1 MGTDIWVGLA
11 VQRVQAGPGAQKDRV
26 AQAAAAAAEVGVAV
40 VARRVQGPVQQTRH
54 GVLVA
59 DLAAAAALGARGAPL
74 DAPWRHGRSGRPRRV
89 VGGVGPELDA
99 IRKAAQ
105 RLSFVSSQ
113 RRSCVACDT
122 ALVGL
127 CRQSKG
133 QSPQ

>member
-59 DLAAAAALGARGAPL
+59 DLAVASALGARGAPL
-74 DAPWRHGRSGRPRRV
+74 DAPWRHGCPGRSRRV

-113 RRSCVACDT
+113 RSCE
-122 ALVGL
+122 G
-127 CRQSKG
+127 G
-133 QSPQ
+133 MNE